1 MEAGEPFVI
10 HLLPLMLERVGIL
23 LIVVFL
29 LSRMKSFRQII
40 HHEHRLKEK
49 LLLIAIFGAFG
60 IISNYTG
67 IKISHGAIASQAWQ
81 ANVDYES
88 ALANTRVLGVVLGG
102 LLGGPLVG
110 FGTGLIAGVHRI
122 TLGGFTAVACGDS
135 TIMAGLITGLLG
147 ARMRRKGKSMTW
159 RAVAIGIVMECAQ
172 MGIILLAARPFEPA
186 LELVR
191 VIGIPMI
198 VINGFGTLLFMLF
211 VQSIV
216 QEEER
221 TRALQTHKALHI
233 ADQTLPFFRQ
243 GLSEYSCREVAEI
256 LLRTT
261 HADAISITNRQ
272 QVLAHVGI
280 GSDHHI
286 PMQSLSTQLTRNVL
300 EHGRLLKAK
309 TREAI
314 QCNHEG
320 CPLQAAIVL
329 PLQVHQRTVGTLKLY
344 FTNPLQ
350 MDRVEQELAEGL
362 GKLFSTQLE
371 LAEAEQQSRLL
382 KDAEIKALQAQV
394 HPHFL
399 FNAINTI
406 SALCRTDPET
416 ARKLL
421 LQLGVF
427 FRSNLQGARQML
439 IPLRKELEH
448 VEAYLTLEKAR
459 FPGKYTVELDIDP
472 ALEEVLLPPF
482 TLQPLVE
489 NAVRHAFGPLKGKRV
504 GHVTIAAFREAERMV
519 LVAEDD
525 GIGFA
530 EELLATV
537 GRQKVKSASGTGTAL
552 HNIKKRIEEIYQ
564 GAASFEIASG
574 SGGAR
579 IRIAVPL
586 SHHDGGEQD
595 AESIYRG

>member
-1 MEAGEPFVI
+1 ML

-29 LSRMKSFRQII
+29 LSRMRSFRQII

-49 LLLIAIFGAFG
+49 LMLIAIFGIFG

-67 IKISHGAIASQAWQ
+67 IQVSNGIVASPAWQ
-81 ANVDYES
+81 TGVDYDS
-88 ALANTRVLGVVLGG
+88 ALANTRVLGVALGG

-110 FGTGLIAGVHRI
+110 LGAGLIAGLHRI
-122 TLGGFTAVACGDS
+122 SLGGFTAVACGVS
-135 TIMAGLITGLLG
+135 TIFAGIITGLIGSYL
-147 ARMRRKGKSMTW
+147 RRRGKNMTW
-159 RAVAIGIVMECAQ
+159 WAVLIGIIMECVQ
-172 MGIILLAARPFEPA
+172 MGIILLVARPFEPA
-186 LELVR
+186 LELVTM
-191 VIGIPMI
+191 IALPMI
-198 VINGFGTLLFMLF
+198 VINGFGTLLFMLL

-243 GLSEYSCREVAEI
+243 GLNVNSSREVAAI
-256 LLRTT
+256 MLRWT
-261 HADAISITNRQ
+261 HADAISITNRD
-272 QVLAHVGI
+272 QVLAHAGAA
-280 GSDHHI
+280 SDHHI
-286 PMQSLSTQLTRNVL
+286 PLQSLSTQLTRNVL
-300 EHGRLLKAK
+300 EHGRLLKAQS
-309 TREAI
+309 REDI

-329 PLQVHQRTVGTLKLY
+329 PLKVHQHTVGSLKLY
-344 FTNPLQ
+344 FTNPLH

-362 GKLFSTQLE
+362 SKLFSTQLE

-406 SALCRTDPET
+406 SVLCRKDPET

-421 LQLGVF
+421 LKLGVF

-439 IPLRKELEH
+439 IPLGKELEH

-459 FPGKYTVELDIDP
+459 FPDKYTIHLDIDP
-472 ALEEVLLPPF
+472 SLEPVLIPPF
-482 TLQPLVE
+482 TLQPLIE
-489 NAVRHAFGPLKGKRV
+489 NAVRHGFGSLKGKRV
-504 GHVTIAAFREAERMV
+504 GEVRIRAQRLENSMV
-519 LVAEDD
+519 LITEDN
-525 GIGFA
+525 GIGISPD
-530 EELLATV
+530 LLGTL
-537 GRQKVKSASGTGTAL
+537 GKQRIKSTSGTGTAL
-552 HNIKKRIEEIYQ
+552 HNIKKRIEEIYD
-564 GAASFEIASG
+564 GDASFHLESERNAGTKVTLI
-574 SGGAR
+574 
-579 IRIAVPL
+579 VPL
-586 SHHDGGEQD
+586 IHHTWGEQRD
-595 AESIYRG
+595 AEGVYRGG